1 MATIAAP
8 KIVDGKLIADR
19 VTDKIESKIEKG
31 PMAKVD
37 ALVMHQTGSDNAAS
51 SFASYKQGKAGAH
64 FLIDKDGT
72 IYQSARTNQTC
83 WHVGKIQSRCYAL
96 KSCSVDELAAVKGIL
111 FNKAD
116 SYSARLS
123 KLNTHEQAKPYPD
136 RYPSNA
142 DSIGIEIVSGFSASK
157 GYEDVTAAQQAS
169 ASWLITTLEGL
180 LSLTSADIYRHPQ
193 VSYKQASEAQSVKW

>member
-1 MATIAAP
+1 MPGASRWKDDAMATIAAS

-19 VTDKIESKIEKG
+19 VTDRIESRIEKG

-37 ALVMHQTGSDNAAS
+37 ALVMHQTGSGNAAS
-51 SFASYKQGKAGAH
+51 SFASYRQGKAGAH

-83 WHVGKIQSRCYAL
+83 WHVGKLQSRCYAL
-96 KSCSVDELAAVKGIL
+96 KSCSVEELAAVKGIL

-123 KLNTHEQAKPYPD
+123 KLNSQEQASPVP
-136 RYPSNA
+136 
-142 DSIGIEIVSGFSASK
+142 IGTRAMPIRSASRSCR
-157 GYEDVTAAQQAS
+157 AS
-169 ASWLITTLEGL
+169 PRPRAT
-180 LSLTSADIYRHPQ
+180 RM
-193 VSYKQASEAQSVKW
+193 